1 MSPLYPSFKTK
12 AEGENDALHMCASV
26 PKSDENRR
34 LCSGGRDS
42 KADGSEMA
50 SERGVLDFED
60 PVSGRTKKGSG
71 VAAVF
76 KTDERG
82 ADLSVV

>member
-1 MSPLYPSFKTK
+1 
-12 AEGENDALHMCASV
+12 
-26 PKSDENRR
+26 
-34 LCSGGRDS
+34 
-42 KADGSEMA
+42 MA